1 GAAKATD
8 PVGAVVMRLARMA
21 IQKEKASDI
30 TAAPKDQRL
39 ALVNRLA
46 TEYAQAHDAAL
57 RPRAEKIV
65 ALEAEPLPVKK
76 AGPVV
81 KGKKAA

>member
-1 GAAKATD
+1 
-8 PVGAVVMRLARMA
+8 MA

-30 TAAPKDQRL
+30 AATPKDHRL
-39 ALVNRLA
+39 ALMNRLA
-46 TEYAQAHDAAL
+46 AEYAQSHDVAL

-65 ALEAEPLPVKK
+65 ALENVEAEPLPVKK
-76 AGPVV
+76 AGPAA